1 MQAFQHLL
9 HGIANTQ
16 GFAGSIGQRQGGRV
30 QRRSIKML
38 RLQPR
43 VQLGLIANQSLTEV
57 SHRPGERHH
66 GDTADQVVEDV
77 EIDNQFGFLQ
87 RKLIHDVCQQ
97 MHKRQDNQATHQ
109 LKQQAAERH
118 AARGGISAAVV

>member
-1 MQAFQHLL
+1 
-9 HGIANTQ
+9 
-16 GFAGSIGQRQGGRV
+16 
-30 QRRSIKML
+30 ML
-38 RLQPR
+38 WLQSCI
-43 VQLGLIANQSLTEV
+43 QLRLIANQSLAEV

-87 RKLIHDVCQQ
+87 RKLIHNVCQQ
-97 MHKRQDNQATHQ
+97 MDKRQDNQTTHQ
-109 LKQQAAERH
+109 LKQQAAERN